1 MTQELLHWQA
11 KLAAWIH
18 DPAEKA
24 LVLLRDPAGH
34 EGGTTR
40 TLRRELFPDGLPPDL
55 QGWVKKADRWAAAAD
70 RPQFPLEAN
79 GGRYPAWTQV
89 NFAERPILKHPLTGQ
104 DYDLNKLDLAPA
116 LLKAVS
122 TDHFQQFIE
131 NGAVNWRKTAL
142 AFWRFGPET
151 PAGDLGALWSLL
163 PADTRV
169 PDHTIWAHLDLT
181 GALAGAFASDP
192 AQNPALLLVSFG
204 PVQDFIAQARST
216 SDLWAGS
223 HLLSRLA
230 WEGLKVISER
240 LGPDSVIFPQLRGVA
255 LVDLW
260 LQQEIGLPAAWFQE
274 EEWRREGTD
283 ANPLFAAALP
293 NKFMALVPAG
303 QAETLAQAIT
313 ERVRNWV
320 RETAETMLA
329 DLLKAGRF
337 KEADKT
343 LPCWTQLTEQL
354 AGFPEVYWAAVP
366 WSPLVGEAAD
376 GTPNPAELRAAQAPF
391 QPEGQH
397 GFLASDACKLL
408 SRELRLEGQTFFRPN
423 PGVLYPALY
432 ELLEKLGAAAKAIRP
447 FAATHQTGYRDSL
460 GGEVEWLTTDRAQ
473 LALPPG
479 QRPEQSLWNRVA
491 GQFGIRAGEHL
502 GALGMFKRLWPR
514 TFTSEI
520 SDLLDRD
527 FRRFVVST
535 HTLAL
540 ATSLEQW
547 LQRPDR
553 PAVPLELRAKLEGQA
568 TAILPR
574 KLARALRPEDQ
585 EAPQLLLRRLPA
597 YLDFLRDTG
606 NDEELGRTHGLLEKL
621 LGAKPE
627 TYYALLLMDGD
638 QMGAWLTGSNDA
650 YCLPYRATWHPQI
663 LANLQQ
669 RDGGDLHRYLG
680 EKRAV
685 SPARHMAISGALNSF
700 ALTIA
705 RHIVEDLGKGKL
717 LYAGGDDVMAM
728 VSVDDLLPVLF
739 LLRLAY
745 SGEFARDPKAGWET
759 LGLHSAELRLGGGH
773 ALYQNHQN
781 HQNRLYR
788 MMGGKA
794 TASVGAVV
802 AHHSAP
808 LGMVLRELRASEKR
822 AKNAGGRNAFS
833 LALLKRAGGITYLT
847 SRWQLPDQDFTTL
860 AATPM
865 GLLIELKQALA
876 DPAFSRRAAYLVQTW
891 LPQLPP
897 PAEFTDPAAY
907 AGMLGS
913 NLAYQF
919 QRQGG
924 EATLGRKLATYAI
937 QASAD
942 ASSPTTATQRIHEF
956 LTVAEFLARESRTGY
971 QEESRHD

>member
-1 MTQELLHWQA
+1 MTQELLRWQA

-40 TLRRELFPDGLPPDL
+40 TLRRELFPDGLPADL

-122 TDHFQQFIE
+122 TDHFQQFIVRE

-151 PAGDLGALWSLL
+151 PASDLGALWSLL
-163 PADTRV
+163 PADTRI

-181 GALAGAFASDP
+181 GALAGTFASDP
-192 AQNPALLLVSFG
+192 NQNPALLQVSFG

-223 HLLSRLA
+223 HLLSRIA

-260 LQQEIGLPAAWFQE
+260 LQQDIGLPAAWFQKA
-274 EEWRREGTD
+274 EWRRDRTD

-293 NKFMALVPAG
+293 NKLVALVPAG

-313 ERVRNWV
+313 ERVRRWV
-320 RETAETMLA
+320 QETAEIMLA
-329 DLLKAGRF
+329 DLLKTGGF
-337 KEADKT
+337 KDAART
-343 LPCWTQLTEQL
+343 LPCWAQLAEQL
-354 AGFPEVYWAAVP
+354 AGFPEVHWASVP

-376 GTPNPAELRAAQAPF
+376 GALNLAELRTAQAPF

-397 GFLASDACKLL
+397 GFLDSAAWKLL

-432 ELLEKLGAAAKAIRP
+432 ALLEKLGAAAKTVRP
-447 FAATHQTGYRDSL
+447 FTATHQTGYRDSL

-479 QRPEQSLWNRVA
+479 QRLPETLWNTVA
-491 GQFGIRAGEHL
+491 AAQRFGIRAGEHL
-502 GALGMFKRLWPR
+502 GALGMLKRLWPK
-514 TFTSEI
+514 TFTDQI
-520 SDLLDRD
+520 SDLLDQD

-553 PAVPLELRAKLEGQA
+553 PAVPMELRAKLESQP

-574 KLARALRPEDQ
+574 KLAQLLRPEDE
-585 EAPQLLLRRLPA
+585 EARLLLRRLPA

-606 NDEELGRTHGLLEKL
+606 NDEELGRTHSLLEKVF
-621 LGAKPE
+621 GAKPE

-638 QMGAWLTGSNDA
+638 QMGAWLTGSDDA
-650 YCLPYRATWHPQI
+650 YRLPYRAAWHPQI
-663 LANLQQ
+663 LVNLKQ
-669 RDGGDLHRYLG
+669 RDSGDLHGYLN
-680 EKRAV
+680 ERRAV

-745 SGEFARDPKAGWET
+745 SGEFTSDPKAGWAT
-759 LGLHSAELRLGGGH
+759 LGFHSAKLRLGGGH
-773 ALYQNHQN
+773 ALHQS
-781 HQNRLYR
+781 RLYR

-808 LGMVLRELRASEKR
+808 LGMVLRELRTAEKR

-833 LALLKRAGGITYLT
+833 LALIKRSGGITHLT
-847 SRWQLPDQDFTTL
+847 SRWQLPNQDFSTL

-865 GLLIELKQALA
+865 GLLMELKQALT
-876 DPAFSRRAAYLVQTW
+876 DPGFSRRVAYLIQTW

-897 PAEFTDPAAY
+897 PEQFTDPATY
-907 AGMLGS
+907 AGMLED
-913 NLAYQF
+913 NLAFQF

-924 EATLGRKLATYAI
+924 EAVLGRKLATYAI
-937 QASAD
+937 RASAS
-942 ASSPTTATQRIHEF
+942 ASSPTTTQRIRDL
-956 LTVAEFLARESRTGY
+956 LTVAEFLARESRAGTAV
-971 QEESRHD
+971 EELRP

>member
-1 MTQELLHWQA
+1 MTKSLHLWQA

-24 LVLLRDPAGH
+24 LVLLRDPSGH
-34 EGGTTR
+34 EGGTAR
-40 TLRRELFPDGLPPDL
+40 TLRRELFPDGLPADL

-122 TDHFQQFIE
+122 TDHFQQFIVRDR
-131 NGAVNWRKTAL
+131 GTVDWKKTAL

-181 GALAGAFASDP
+181 GALAGAFSSDP
-192 AQNPALLLVSFG
+192 ERNPALLLVSFG

-223 HLLSRLA
+223 HLLSRIA

-260 LQQEIGLPAAWFQE
+260 LQQEIGLPAAWFQK
-274 EEWRREGTD
+274 EEWRRERTD

-303 QAETLAQAIT
+303 QAETLALAIT

-320 RETAETMLA
+320 RETAEAMLA
-329 DLLKAGRF
+329 DLLKAGGF
-337 KEADKT
+337 KDAAKN

-354 AGFPEVYWAAVP
+354 AGFPEVYWASVP
-366 WSPLVGEAAD
+366 WSPLVGEVAD
-376 GTPNPAELRAAQAPF
+376 GTLNLTELRTAQAPF

-397 GFLASDACKLL
+397 GFLDSDAWKLL

-432 ELLEKLGAAAKAIRP
+432 ELLEKLGAATKAVRP
-447 FAATHQTGYRDSL
+447 FTATHQTGYRDSL
-460 GGEVEWLTTDRAQ
+460 GGEVEWLTTDHAQ
-473 LALPPG
+473 LVLPPG
-479 QRPEQSLWNRVA
+479 QRPEQTLWNRVA

-502 GALGMFKRLWPR
+502 GALGMLKRLWPKI
-514 TFTSEI
+514 FTDQI

-553 PAVPLELRAKLEGQA
+553 PAVPIELRAKLEGQP

-574 KLARALRPEDQ
+574 KLARMLRPEDE
-585 EAPQLLLRRLPA
+585 EARLLLRRLPA
-597 YLDFLRDTG
+597 YLDFLRETD
-606 NDEELGRTHGLLEKL
+606 NDEELRRTHGYLETL

-638 QMGAWLTGSNDA
+638 QMGAWLTGSDDA
-650 YCLPYRATWHPQI
+650 YRLPYRATWHPQI
-663 LANLQQ
+663 LAKLAQKE
-669 RDGGDLHRYLG
+669 GGDLHRYLS

-685 SPARHMAISGALNSF
+685 SPARHMAISGTLNGF

-705 RHIVEDLGKGKL
+705 RYIVEDLGKGKL

-745 SGEFARDPKAGWET
+745 SGEFASDPEAGWTT
-759 LGLHSAELRLGGGH
+759 LGFHNAKLRLGGGH
-773 ALYQNHQN
+773 AL

-802 AHHSAP
+802 AHHSIP
-808 LGMVLRELRASEKR
+808 LGMVLQELRAAEKR
-822 AKNAGGRNAFS
+822 AKNAGRNAFS
-833 LALLKRAGGITYLT
+833 LALLKRAGGVTHLT
-847 SRWQLPDQDFTTL
+847 SGWQLPGQDFTTL
-860 AATPM
+860 TATPM

-891 LPQLPP
+891 LPQLPLP
-897 PAEFTDPAAY
+897 EQFTEPDAY
-907 AGMLGS
+907 DAMLKD

-924 EATLGRKLATYAI
+924 EATLGRKLAAYAI
-937 QASAD
+937 QASAG
-942 ASSPTTATQRIHEF
+942 ASSRTTTATQRIHEF
-956 LTVAEFLARESRTGY
+956 LTVAEFLARESRAGY